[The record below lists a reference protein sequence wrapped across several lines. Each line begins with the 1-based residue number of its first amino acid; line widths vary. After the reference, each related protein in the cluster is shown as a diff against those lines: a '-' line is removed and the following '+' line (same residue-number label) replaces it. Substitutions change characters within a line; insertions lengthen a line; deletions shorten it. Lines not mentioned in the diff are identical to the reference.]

1 MAMSKILIVEDEE
14 AIADLEREEQLK
26 KEIQEA
32 SPEEREEN
40 SLM

>member
-1 MAMSKILIVEDEE
+1 MSKILIVEDEE

-40 SLM
+40 SMM

>member
-1 MAMSKILIVEDEE
+1 MHRIDLALQEE
-14 AIADLEREEQLK
+14 RQAIADLEREEQLK